1 MIDFILNMFT
11 IVVVTPINKTEPSD
25 PLPDK
30 DALTSFNPKNI
41 NDDDWDIFHV
51 SSIVSKS
58 PRKGK
63 KVYKDDVF
71 VFLRW
76 S

>member
-1 MIDFILNMFT
+1 MITPSENMIDFILNMFT

-41 NDDDWDIFHV
+41 NDDD
-51 SSIVSKS
+51 
-58 PRKGK
+58 
-63 KVYKDDVF
+63 
-71 VFLRW
+71 
-76 S
+76 